1 MGVLSGKDVYSSKW
15 ITAEI
20 TDAAGMIH
28 FVPIKH
34 TIGSYFIAE
43 IDRKVYCFKIDG
55 TRIKT
60 WQKTLAKS
68 FRILQYDISNYNPI
82 SAGDMVEL
90 EKVLEWNGL
99 PKLNKNLLGIL
110 RLAARKENPME
121 NWTPHKLIDIQA
133 QVTEWEGKYPEQAR
147 NLIQFIKELNITEIV
162 TPVRRV
168 VDFLEGDLKTTDP
181 GFLGDIFSHFQR
193 LDHEHKK
200 VTNTPVG
207 SKNAWVKI
215 LAVVMMIGVV
225 GAIGYLAYDSGIF
238 DDLLPGGLS
247 FVPGQTTS
255 EDIMKDYSSPEE
267 LKAAID
273 RGEVDYDELPKDVQ
287 RMVDTIG
294 ES

>member
-1 MGVLSGKDVYSSKW
+1 MGVFSGKDVYSSKF

-20 TDAAGMIH
+20 TDAGGMIH
-28 FVPIKH
+28 FIPIKH
-34 TIGSYFIAE
+34 TIGAYFVAD
-43 IDRKVYCFKIDG
+43 IDHKVYCFKIDG

-68 FRILQYDISNYNPI
+68 FRVLQYDISNYNPI
-82 SAGDMVEL
+82 NASDMVEL

-121 NWTPHKLIDIQA
+121 NWTPHKLIDIQS
-133 QVTEWEGKYPEQAR
+133 QVAEWEHKYPEESR

-193 LDHEHKK
+193 LDNEHKK
-200 VTNTPVG
+200 VTNTVVG

-215 LAVVMMIGVV
+215 VALVMVIGLV
-225 GAIGYLAYDSGIF
+225 GAIGFLAYDSGMF
-238 DDLLPGGLS
+238 DNLLPGGLS
-247 FVPGQTTS
+247 FIPGQTTT
-255 EDIMKDYSSPEE
+255 EDIMKDYSSPEA
-267 LKAAID
+267 LKVDID
-273 RGEVDYDELPKDVQ
+273 SGKIDYDDLPKNVQ
-287 RMVDTIG
+287 RMIDSIDDD
-294 ES
+294 